1 MGLSVWRT
9 GTAIAK
15 LLEVIEAL
23 FGAARNVLA
32 FGNILG
38 QLAHT
43 RRQVVKNPMDPR
55 SRRRVRVV
63 HDQGEALGPCRDPA
77 PLQGWRD
84 VLGITGVLDG
94 DRRAFGKS
102 SAGQLHMVLSGLLGR
117 NRTCHKRAE
126 CQTESG
132 TNQSQRRGLH
142 SWTRT
147 SVFTE
152 RLDRKSV

>member
-23 FGAARNVLA
+23 FGAARTVLA

-43 RRQVVKNPMDPR
+43 RGQIVKDPVDPG
-55 SRRRVRVV
+55 SGRRVRVV
-63 HDQGEALGPCRDPA
+63 HDQCEALGPCWDPA
-77 PLQGWRD
+77 PLQGWGD

-102 SAGQLHMVLSGLLGR
+102 SAGQLHMVLSGLLGH

-132 TNQSQRRGLH
+132 AS
-142 SWTRT
+142 
-147 SVFTE
+147 
-152 RLDRKSV
+152 